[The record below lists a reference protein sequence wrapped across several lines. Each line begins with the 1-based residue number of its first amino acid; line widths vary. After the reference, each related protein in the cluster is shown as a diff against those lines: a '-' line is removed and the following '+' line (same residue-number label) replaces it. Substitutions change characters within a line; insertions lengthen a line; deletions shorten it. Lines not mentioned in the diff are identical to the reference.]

1 MRWCSALLDGDRL
14 DADRLDRT
22 VTGSGTGRGDRV
34 DDGAGLL
41 VRDLPEDRVTP
52 VEVRR
57 LGHRDE
63 ELRAVRPRPG
73 VRHGQQV
80 GPVEL
85 QLGVELVLEGVARSA
100 AAV

>member
-14 DADRLDRT
+14 DDDRLDGT
-22 VTGSGTGRGDRV
+22 VTGAGSGGGDRV

-41 VRDLPEDRVTP
+41 VGDLPEDRVPP

-57 LGHRDE
+57 PGHRDE
-63 ELRAVRPRPG
+63 ELRPVGARTG
-73 VRHGQQV
+73 VRHGEQV

-85 QLGVELVLEGVARSA
+85 QLGVELVLERVTGPA
-100 AAV
+100 AA